1 MVRHTELIVGR
12 EYKLGSMLVG
22 KFKKRN
28 ENGELIF
35 MNSQHGEIG
44 ENTIDPDDEDDYIL
58 LRNRSGYSKKG
69 GKKRSKKRNRKTRKI
84 RKTRK

>member
-22 KFKKRN
+22 KFKRRKT
-28 ENGELIF
+28 NGELIF
-35 MNSQHGEIG
+35 INSQYGEKG
-44 ENTIDPDDEDDYIL
+44 ENAIDPDDEDDYEP

-69 GKKRSKKRNRKTRKI
+69 GKKSSKKRSKKRNRKTRK
-84 RKTRK
+84 